1 MNQAINNINDSTN
14 PINDTNS
21 INLSADKNNDAMPVN
36 EMPAENEAN
45 SLQNETPDN
54 LFIQPTSDI
63 KKPAE
68 EWETGSLVEVKEVN
82 KPTNLED
89 KLADLEAAL
98 QAFTP
103 LDDALAA
110 FGITYEE
117 FNCYL
122 DTLGTDAESY
132 LKQQYGLGLVSFR
145 SNLAVLAATKP
156 TAAKLLYDDLVNR
169 GLVGNRDASNN
180 NIVIKFEGDD

>member
-1 MNQAINNINDSTN
+1 MNNTTTNNINDNQVSQT
-14 PINDTNS
+14 PI
-21 INLSADKNNDAMPVN
+21 
-36 EMPAENEAN
+36 ENEAN
-45 SLQNETPDN
+45 PLQNEAPDN
-54 LFIQPTSDI
+54 LLTQS
-63 KKPAE
+63 
-68 EWETGSLVEVKEVN
+68 
-82 KPTNLED
+82 TNLED
-89 KLADLEAAL
+89 KLIDLEAAL

-110 FGITYEE
+110 FGITHEE

-145 SNLAVLAATKP
+145 SNLATLAATKP

-169 GLVGNRDASNN
+169 GLVGKGVDSGN

>member
-1 MNQAINNINDSTN
+1 MNQEAINTANNTN
-14 PINDTNS
+14 PIIS
-21 INLSADKNNDAMPVN
+21 SADEKVNAMPVSK
-36 EMPAENEAN
+36 MPIENEVN
-45 SLQNETPDN
+45 LLQNEAPDN
-54 LFIQPTSDI
+54 LLIQPSTDI
-63 KKPAE
+63 KTA
-68 EWETGSLVEVKEVN
+68 
-82 KPTNLED
+82 NLED
-89 KLADLEAAL
+89 KLADLETAL

-110 FGITYEE
+110 FGITNEE

-169 GLVGNRDASNN
+169 GLVGNRDTANN

>member
-1 MNQAINNINDSTN
+1 MNQATINPTN
-14 PINDTNS
+14 NANP
-21 INLSADKNNDAMPVN
+21 INLSADEKVNTMSVSKMPI
-36 EMPAENEAN
+36 ENEVN
-45 SLQNETPDN
+45 SLQNDTPDN
-54 LFIQPTSDI
+54 LLIQPSPD
-63 KKPAE
+63 KLLPANE
-68 EWETGSLVEVKEVN
+68 SKLINDSEV

-110 FGITYEE
+110 FGITNEE

-122 DTLGTDAESY
+122 DTLGMDAESY

-145 SNLAVLAATKP
+145 SNLAILAATKP

>member
-1 MNQAINNINDSTN
+1 MNQEIINTITNDNQVSQT
-14 PINDTNS
+14 PI
-21 INLSADKNNDAMPVN
+21 
-36 EMPAENEAN
+36 ENEAN
-45 SLQNETPDN
+45 SLQNEAPDN
-54 LFIQPTSDI
+54 LLIQS
-63 KKPAE
+63 
-68 EWETGSLVEVKEVN
+68 
-82 KPTNLED
+82 TNLED
-89 KLADLEAAL
+89 KLIDLEAAL

-110 FGITYEE
+110 FGITHEE

-145 SNLAVLAATKP
+145 SNLATLAATKP

-169 GLVGNRDASNN
+169 GLVGKSDTSSS

>member
-1 MNQAINNINDSTN
+1 MNQAINNINDS
-14 PINDTNS
+14 TNS
-21 INLSADKNNDAMPVN
+21 INLSADKNNDAMPVSK
-36 EMPAENEAN
+36 MPIENEVN

-54 LFIQPTSDI
+54 LLIQPSPNTDLPSNNGKLIND
-63 KKPAE
+63 
-68 EWETGSLVEVKEVN
+68 SEV

-89 KLADLEAAL
+89 KLTDLEAAL

-110 FGITYEE
+110 FGITNEE

-145 SNLAVLAATKP
+145 SNLAILAATKP

-169 GLVGNRDASNN
+169 GLVGNRDTSNN

>member
-1 MNQAINNINDSTN
+1 MNQETTTN
-14 PINDTNS
+14 PTNNANS
-21 INLSADKNNDAMPVN
+21 INLSADKNNDAMLVSK
-36 EMPAENEAN
+36 MPIENEVN
-45 SLQNETPDN
+45 SLQNDTPDN
-54 LFIQPTSDI
+54 LLIQPSTDKLLPVDENKLIDS
-63 KKPAE
+63 
-68 EWETGSLVEVKEVN
+68 SEV

-145 SNLAVLAATKP
+145 SNLATLAATKP

-169 GLVGNRDASNN
+169 GLVGNREASNN

>member
-1 MNQAINNINDSTN
+1 MNNI
-14 PINDTNS
+14 INDNQ
-21 INLSADKNNDAMPVN
+21 VN
-36 EMPAENEAN
+36 QTPIENEVN
-45 SLQNETPDN
+45 LLQNEAPDN
-54 LFIQPTSDI
+54 LLTQPSD
-63 KKPAE
+63 
-68 EWETGSLVEVKEVN
+68 KEVN
-82 KPTNLED
+82 QSTNLED
-89 KLADLEAAL
+89 KLIDLEAAL

-110 FGITYEE
+110 FGITHEE

-169 GLVGNRDASNN
+169 GLVGKGVESGN

>member
-1 MNQAINNINDSTN
+1 MNQETTTNITNDN
-14 PINDTNS
+14 Q
-21 INLSADKNNDAMPVN
+21 VN
-36 EMPAENEAN
+36 QIPAENEVN
-45 SLQNETPDN
+45 SLQNDAPDN
-54 LFIQPTSDI
+54 LLIQPSPD
-63 KKPAE
+63 KLLPANE
-68 EWETGSLVEVKEVN
+68 SKLIDNSEV

-89 KLADLEAAL
+89 KLTDLEAAL

-110 FGITYEE
+110 FGITHEE

-169 GLVGNRDASNN
+169 GLVGNRDTASN

>member
-1 MNQAINNINDSTN
+1 MNQATINTTN
-14 PINDTNS
+14 NTNS
-21 INLSADKNNDAMPVN
+21 INLSADKKMNAMLVSKIPTK
-36 EMPAENEAN
+36 NEAN
-45 SLQNETPDN
+45 LLQNEAPDN
-54 LFIQPTSDI
+54 LLIQPSPDTNL
-63 KKPAE
+63 PANE
-68 EWETGSLVEVKEVN
+68 SKLINDNEV

-89 KLADLEAAL
+89 KLADLETAL

-110 FGITYEE
+110 FGITNEE

-145 SNLAVLAATKP
+145 SNLAILAATKP

>member
-1 MNQAINNINDSTN
+1 MNQTITN
-14 PINDTNS
+14 PANNANS
-21 INLSADKNNDAMPVN
+21 INLSANKKVNAMPVSK
-36 EMPAENEAN
+36 MPIENEVN
-45 SLQNETPDN
+45 SLQNDTSNNLLIQSSTDTDLSSNNGKLINDN
-54 LFIQPTSDI
+54 
-63 KKPAE
+63 
-68 EWETGSLVEVKEVN
+68 EV

-110 FGITYEE
+110 FGITNEE

-169 GLVGNRDASNN
+169 GLIGNRDASNN

>member
-1 MNQAINNINDSTN
+1 MNQETTTNITNDN
-14 PINDTNS
+14 Q
-21 INLSADKNNDAMPVN
+21 VN
-36 EMPAENEAN
+36 QIPAENKLVDN
-45 SLQNETPDN
+45 S
-54 LFIQPTSDI
+54 
-63 KKPAE
+63 
-68 EWETGSLVEVKEVN
+68 EV

-110 FGITYEE
+110 FGITNEE

-122 DTLGTDAESY
+122 DTLGMDAESY

-145 SNLAVLAATKP
+145 SNLAILAATKP

>member
-1 MNQAINNINDSTN
+1 MNQEAINTANN
-14 PINDTNS
+14 TNS
-21 INLSADKNNDAMPVN
+21 INLSADEKVNAMSVSK
-36 EMPAENEAN
+36 MPIENEVN
-45 SLQNETPDN
+45 SLQNDAPDN
-54 LFIQPTSDI
+54 LLIQPSPNTDLSSNNGKLINDN
-63 KKPAE
+63 
-68 EWETGSLVEVKEVN
+68 EV

-110 FGITYEE
+110 FGITNEE

-169 GLVGNRDASNN
+169 GLVGNRDTSSN

>member
-1 MNQAINNINDSTN
+1 MNQEAINPTN
-14 PINDTNS
+14 NTNS
-21 INLSADKNNDAMPVN
+21 INLSADKNNDAMPVSK
-36 EMPAENEAN
+36 MPIENEVN
-45 SLQNETPDN
+45 SLQNGTHNN
-54 LFIQPTSDI
+54 LLIQPSPDTDL
-63 KKPAE
+63 PANE
-68 EWETGSLVEVKEVN
+68 NQLIDNSEV

-89 KLADLEAAL
+89 KLADLETAL

-110 FGITYEE
+110 FGITHEE

-145 SNLAVLAATKP
+145 SNLAILAATKP

-169 GLVGNRDASNN
+169 GLVGKGVDSGGN

>member
-1 MNQAINNINDSTN
+1 MNQATINPTN
-14 PINDTNS
+14 NANP
-21 INLSADKNNDAMPVN
+21 INLSADEKVNTMPVSK
-36 EMPAENEAN
+36 MPIENEVN
-45 SLQNETPDN
+45 SLQNDTHNN
-54 LFIQPTSDI
+54 LLIQPSPNTDLSTNESKLINDNEI
-63 KKPAE
+63 
-68 EWETGSLVEVKEVN
+68 T

-89 KLADLEAAL
+89 KLTDLETAL

-110 FGITYEE
+110 FGITNEE

-145 SNLAVLAATKP
+145 SNLAILAATKP

>member
-1 MNQAINNINDSTN
+1 MNQETTTNNQ
-14 PINDTNS
+14 
-21 INLSADKNNDAMPVN
+21 VN
-36 EMPAENEAN
+36 QIPAENEVN
-45 SLQNETPDN
+45 LLQNDAPDK
-54 LFIQPTSDI
+54 LLPTNEN
-63 KKPAE
+63 K
-68 EWETGSLVEVKEVN
+68 LVDNSEV

-110 FGITYEE
+110 FGITNEE

-145 SNLAVLAATKP
+145 SNLAILAATKP

>member
-1 MNQAINNINDSTN
+1 MNQATNINNDTAN
-14 PINDTNS
+14 P
-21 INLSADKNNDAMPVN
+21 INLSADKNNDAMPVSK
-36 EMPAENEAN
+36 MPIENEVN
-45 SLQNETPDN
+45 LLQNDAPDN
-54 LFIQPTSDI
+54 LLIQPSPDI
-63 KKPAE
+63 KTA
-68 EWETGSLVEVKEVN
+68 
-82 KPTNLED
+82 NLED
-89 KLADLEAAL
+89 KLTDLEAAL

-110 FGITYEE
+110 FGITNEE

-145 SNLAVLAATKP
+145 SNLAILAATKP

-169 GLVGNRDASNN
+169 GLVGNRDTSNN

>member
-1 MNQAINNINDSTN
+1 MNQTININNDSTN
-14 PINDTNS
+14 S
-21 INLSADKNNDAMPVN
+21 IISSADEKVNAMPVSK
-36 EMPAENEAN
+36 MPIENEVN
-45 SLQNETPDN
+45 SLQNDTSDN
-54 LFIQPTSDI
+54 LLIQPSPD
-63 KKPAE
+63 KFLPANE
-68 EWETGSLVEVKEVN
+68 SKLVDNSEV

-110 FGITYEE
+110 FGITNEE

-145 SNLAVLAATKP
+145 SNLAILAATKP

>member
-1 MNQAINNINDSTN
+1 MNQETTTNITN
-14 PINDTNS
+14 
-21 INLSADKNNDAMPVN
+21 AVPVN
-36 EMPAENEAN
+36 QMPIENEVN
-45 SLQNETPDN
+45 PLQNETPDN
-54 LFIQPTSDI
+54 KS
-63 KKPAE
+63 
-68 EWETGSLVEVKEVN
+68 
-82 KPTNLED
+82 TNLED
-89 KLADLEAAL
+89 KLIDLEAAL

-110 FGITYEE
+110 FGITHEE

-122 DTLGTDAESY
+122 DTLGTDTESY

-145 SNLAVLAATKP
+145 SNLATLAATKP

-169 GLVGNRDASNN
+169 GLVGKGVDSGN

>member
-1 MNQAINNINDSTN
+1 MNQEAINDTN
-14 PINDTNS
+14 NTNS
-21 INLSADKNNDAMPVN
+21 INLSADEKVNTMPVSKI
-36 EMPAENEAN
+36 PIENEVN
-45 SLQNETPDN
+45 SLQKVDTQNN
-54 LFIQPTSDI
+54 LLIQPSPDTNL
-63 KKPAE
+63 PANE
-68 EWETGSLVEVKEVN
+68 NKLVDNSEV

-103 LDDALAA
+103 LDNALAA
-110 FGITYEE
+110 FGITNEE

-169 GLVGNRDASNN
+169 GLVGNRDTANN

>member
-1 MNQAINNINDSTN
+1 MNQETTTNITNDN
-14 PINDTNS
+14 QANQI
-21 INLSADKNNDAMPVN
+21 
-36 EMPAENEAN
+36 PAENEVN
-45 SLQNETPDN
+45 LLQNDAPDK
-54 LFIQPTSDI
+54 LLPTNEN
-63 KKPAE
+63 K
-68 EWETGSLVEVKEVN
+68 LVDNSEV

-110 FGITYEE
+110 FGITNEE

-122 DTLGTDAESY
+122 DTLGMDAESY

-145 SNLAVLAATKP
+145 SNLAILAATKP

-169 GLVGNRDASNN
+169 GLVGNRDTANN

>member
-1 MNQAINNINDSTN
+1 MNQTNVNPTNN
-14 PINDTNS
+14 TNS
-21 INLSADKNNDAMPVN
+21 INLSADEKVNTMPVSK
-36 EMPAENEAN
+36 MPIENEAN
-45 SLQNETPDN
+45 SLQNDTSDN
-54 LFIQPTSDI
+54 LLIQPSTDI
-63 KKPAE
+63 ILPANE
-68 EWETGSLVEVKEVN
+68 NQLINSSEVKS
-82 KPTNLED
+82 TNLED

-110 FGITYEE
+110 FGITNEE

-122 DTLGTDAESY
+122 DTLGMDAESY

>member
-1 MNQAINNINDSTN
+1 MNQATINPTN
-14 PINDTNS
+14 NTNS
-21 INLSADKNNDAMPVN
+21 IISSADEKVNAMPVSK
-36 EMPAENEAN
+36 MPIENEVN
-45 SLQNETPDN
+45 SLQNDTPDN
-54 LFIQPTSDI
+54 LLIQSSPNTDL
-63 KKPAE
+63 PANE
-68 EWETGSLVEVKEVN
+68 SKLVDNSEV

-89 KLADLEAAL
+89 KLTDLEAAL

-110 FGITYEE
+110 FGITNEE

-145 SNLAVLAATKP
+145 SNLAILAATKP

-169 GLVGNRDASNN
+169 GLVGKGDTANN

>member
-1 MNQAINNINDSTN
+1 MNQEAINPTN
-14 PINDTNS
+14 NANP
-21 INLSADKNNDAMPVN
+21 INLSAEKNNDAMPVSKT
-36 EMPAENEAN
+36 PIENEVN
-45 SLQNETPDN
+45 SLQKAETDN
-54 LFIQPTSDI
+54 LLIQPSD
-63 KKPAE
+63 
-68 EWETGSLVEVKEVN
+68 KEIN
-82 KPTNLED
+82 QPTNLED

-110 FGITYEE
+110 FGITNEE

-145 SNLAVLAATKP
+145 SNLAILAATKP

>member
-1 MNQAINNINDSTN
+1 MNQTINNINDSTN
-14 PINDTNS
+14 P
-21 INLSADKNNDAMPVN
+21 INLSADKNNDAMPVSK
-36 EMPAENEAN
+36 MPIEKAEAN
-45 SLQNETPDN
+45 LLQNDTSNN
-54 LFIQPTSDI
+54 LLIQPSTDKLLSANGNQLIDN
-63 KKPAE
+63 
-68 EWETGSLVEVKEVN
+68 SEV

-89 KLADLEAAL
+89 KLTDLEAAL

-110 FGITYEE
+110 FGITNEE

-122 DTLGTDAESY
+122 DTIATDAESY

-145 SNLAVLAATKP
+145 SNLAILAATKP

>member
-1 MNQAINNINDSTN
+1 MNQTININTTNNVNTTNNTN
-14 PINDTNS
+14 PIISSTNE
-21 INLSADKNNDAMPVN
+21 NNDAMPVSK
-36 EMPAENEAN
+36 MPIENEVN
-45 SLQNETPDN
+45 SLQNETHNN
-54 LFIQPTSDI
+54 LLIQPSPSTDLFANGN
-63 KKPAE
+63 K
-68 EWETGSLVEVKEVN
+68 LVDNSEITKT
-82 KPTNLED
+82 TNLED
-89 KLADLEAAL
+89 KLADLETAL

-110 FGITYEE
+110 FGITNEE

-122 DTLGTDAESY
+122 DTLGIDAESY

-145 SNLAVLAATKP
+145 SNLAILAATKP

-169 GLVGNRDASNN
+169 GLVGNRDATSN

>member
-1 MNQAINNINDSTN
+1 MNNTI
-14 PINDTNS
+14 PINQTP
-21 INLSADKNNDAMPVN
+21 I
-36 EMPAENEAN
+36 ENEAN
-45 SLQNETPDN
+45 PLQNEAPDN
-54 LFIQPTSDI
+54 LLIQPSPDI
-63 KKPAE
+63 KTA
-68 EWETGSLVEVKEVN
+68 
-82 KPTNLED
+82 NLED
-89 KLADLEAAL
+89 KLIDLEAAL

-110 FGITYEE
+110 FGITHEE

-122 DTLGTDAESY
+122 DTLGTDTESY

-145 SNLAVLAATKP
+145 SNLATLAATKP

-169 GLVGNRDASNN
+169 GLVGKSDTSSS

>member
-1 MNQAINNINDSTN
+1 MDNEITTNIT
-14 PINDTNS
+14 T
-21 INLSADKNNDAMPVN
+21 
-36 EMPAENEAN
+36 ENEV
-45 SLQNETPDN
+45 NETPN
-54 LFIQPTSDI
+54 NQLIQPS
-63 KKPAE
+63 
-68 EWETGSLVEVKEVN
+68 
-82 KPTNLED
+82 
-89 KLADLEAAL
+89 KLIDLEAAL

-110 FGITYEE
+110 FGITHEE

-169 GLVGNRDASNN
+169 GLVGNRDASSN

>member
-1 MNQAINNINDSTN
+1 MNQATINTANNAN
-14 PINDTNS
+14 P
-21 INLSADKNNDAMPVN
+21 INLSADEKVNAMSVSK
-36 EMPAENEAN
+36 MPIENEVN
-45 SLQNETPDN
+45 SLQNGTSNNLLIQSSTDTDLPANENQLIDN
-54 LFIQPTSDI
+54 S
-63 KKPAE
+63 
-68 EWETGSLVEVKEVN
+68 EV

-89 KLADLEAAL
+89 KLTDLEAAL

-110 FGITYEE
+110 FGITNEE

-145 SNLAVLAATKP
+145 SNLAILAATKP

>member
-1 MNQAINNINDSTN
+1 MNNISTTNTNDNQVSQT
-14 PINDTNS
+14 PI
-21 INLSADKNNDAMPVN
+21 
-36 EMPAENEAN
+36 ENEVN
-45 SLQNETPDN
+45 LLQNEAPDN
-54 LFIQPTSDI
+54 LLTQS
-63 KKPAE
+63 
-68 EWETGSLVEVKEVN
+68 
-82 KPTNLED
+82 TNLED
-89 KLADLEAAL
+89 KLIDLEAAL

-110 FGITYEE
+110 FGITHEE

-169 GLVGNRDASNN
+169 GLVGKGVDSGN

>member
-1 MNQAINNINDSTN
+1 MNQATINPTNNTN
-14 PINDTNS
+14 P
-21 INLSADKNNDAMPVN
+21 INLSADEKVNTMPVSKI
-36 EMPAENEAN
+36 PAENEVN
-45 SLQNETPDN
+45 SLQNDTPDN
-54 LFIQPTSDI
+54 LLIQPSD
-63 KKPAE
+63 
-68 EWETGSLVEVKEVN
+68 KEIN
-82 KPTNLED
+82 QPTNLED

-110 FGITYEE
+110 FGITNEE

-145 SNLAVLAATKP
+145 SNLAILAATKP

-169 GLVGNRDASNN
+169 GLVGNRDTSNN

>member
-1 MNQAINNINDSTN
+1 MNNTI
-14 PINDTNS
+14 PINQTP
-21 INLSADKNNDAMPVN
+21 I
-36 EMPAENEAN
+36 ENEVN
-45 SLQNETPDN
+45 PLQNEAPDN
-54 LFIQPTSDI
+54 LLVES
-63 KKPAE
+63 KPA
-68 EWETGSLVEVKEVN
+68 
-82 KPTNLED
+82 NLED
-89 KLADLEAAL
+89 KLIDLEAAL

-110 FGITYEE
+110 FGITHEE

-169 GLVGNRDASNN
+169 GLVGKGVDSGN

>member
-1 MNQAINNINDSTN
+1 MNQEAINTINNAN
-14 PINDTNS
+14 PA
-21 INLSADKNNDAMPVN
+21 NLSVDKNNDAMPVSK
-36 EMPAENEAN
+36 MPIENEVN
-45 SLQNETPDN
+45 SLQNGTSNN
-54 LFIQPTSDI
+54 LLIQLSSDTVL
-63 KKPAE
+63 PADE
-68 EWETGSLVEVKEVN
+68 NQLIDSSEI

-110 FGITYEE
+110 FGITNEE

-169 GLVGNRDASNN
+169 GLVGNRDTSNN

>member
-1 MNQAINNINDSTN
+1 MNNIITN
-14 PINDTNS
+14 NNQVNQTPI
-21 INLSADKNNDAMPVN
+21 
-36 EMPAENEAN
+36 ENEVN
-45 SLQNETPDN
+45 PLQNEAPDN
-54 LFIQPTSDI
+54 QIQS
-63 KKPAE
+63 
-68 EWETGSLVEVKEVN
+68 
-82 KPTNLED
+82 TNLED
-89 KLADLEAAL
+89 KLIDLEAAL

-110 FGITYEE
+110 FGITHEE

-169 GLVGNRDASNN
+169 GLVGKGANGGDN

>member
-1 MNQAINNINDSTN
+1 MNQTINVNHDSTN
-14 PINDTNS
+14 TINDTNS
-21 INLSADKNNDAMPVN
+21 INLSADEKVNAMPVSK
-36 EMPAENEAN
+36 MPIENEAN
-45 SLQNETPDN
+45 SLQNDTPDN
-54 LFIQPTSDI
+54 LLIQPAD
-63 KKPAE
+63 
-68 EWETGSLVEVKEVN
+68 KEIN
-82 KPTNLED
+82 QPTNLED
-89 KLADLEAAL
+89 KLTDLEAAL

-110 FGITYEE
+110 FGITNEE

-122 DTLGTDAESY
+122 DTLGMDAESY

-169 GLVGNRDASNN
+169 GLVGNRDTANN

>member
-1 MNQAINNINDSTN
+1 MNQATINPTN
-14 PINDTNS
+14 NANP
-21 INLSADKNNDAMPVN
+21 INLSADEKVNTMPVSKMPIKN
-36 EMPAENEAN
+36 EVN
-45 SLQNETPDN
+45 SLQNDTHNN
-54 LFIQPTSDI
+54 LLIQPSPNTDLSTNESKLINDNEI
-63 KKPAE
+63 
-68 EWETGSLVEVKEVN
+68 T

-89 KLADLEAAL
+89 KLTDLETAL

-110 FGITYEE
+110 FGITNEE

-145 SNLAVLAATKP
+145 SNLAILAATKP

>member
-1 MNQAINNINDSTN
+1 MNQTINVNNDSTN

-21 INLSADKNNDAMPVN
+21 INLSTDEKVNAMPVSK
-36 EMPAENEAN
+36 MPIENEVN
-45 SLQNETPDN
+45 SLQNDTPDN
-54 LFIQPTSDI
+54 LLIQPADKEI
-63 KKPAE
+63 NQPA
-68 EWETGSLVEVKEVN
+68 
-82 KPTNLED
+82 NLED
-89 KLADLEAAL
+89 KLTDLEAAL

-110 FGITYEE
+110 FGITNEE

-122 DTLGTDAESY
+122 DTLGMDAESY

-145 SNLAVLAATKP
+145 SNLAILAATKP

-169 GLVGNRDASNN
+169 GLVGNRDTTNN

>member
-1 MNQAINNINDSTN
+1 MNQETTTNTINDN
-14 PINDTNS
+14 QVNQIPAEKAEE
-21 INLSADKNNDAMPVN
+21 NLLQNDAPDKLLPTN
-36 EMPAENEAN
+36 ENKLVDN
-45 SLQNETPDN
+45 S
-54 LFIQPTSDI
+54 
-63 KKPAE
+63 
-68 EWETGSLVEVKEVN
+68 EV

-110 FGITYEE
+110 FGITNEE

-145 SNLAVLAATKP
+145 SNLAILAATKP

-169 GLVGNRDASNN
+169 GLVGNRDTANN

>member
-1 MNQAINNINDSTN
+1 MNQATINPTN
-14 PINDTNS
+14 NTNS
-21 INLSADKNNDAMPVN
+21 IISSADKNNNAMPVSK
-36 EMPAENEAN
+36 MPIENEVN
-45 SLQNETPDN
+45 SLQNDAPDN
-54 LFIQPTSDI
+54 LLIQPSTDTDLSSNNGKLIND
-63 KKPAE
+63 
-68 EWETGSLVEVKEVN
+68 SEV

-89 KLADLEAAL
+89 KLTDLEAAL

-110 FGITYEE
+110 FGITNEE

-145 SNLAVLAATKP
+145 SNLAILAATKP

-169 GLVGNRDASNN
+169 GLVGNRDTANN

>member
-1 MNQAINNINDSTN
+1 MNQEAINTTNNAN
-14 PINDTNS
+14 PINLSTNENS
-21 INLSADKNNDAMPVN
+21 DAMPVRK
-36 EMPAENEAN
+36 MPIENEVN
-45 SLQNETPDN
+45 SLQNDTHNN
-54 LFIQPTSDI
+54 LLIQPSTDTNL
-63 KKPAE
+63 PAN
-68 EWETGSLVEVKEVN
+68 GSQLIDDKEIT

-89 KLADLEAAL
+89 KLTDLEVAL

-110 FGITYEE
+110 FGITNEE

-122 DTLGTDAESY
+122 DTLGIDAESY

-145 SNLAVLAATKP
+145 SNLAILAATKP

-169 GLVGNRDASNN
+169 GLVGNRDATNN